1 MHSKEWNIAREMY
14 FRPNR
19 DELVEYI
26 KYLESMDESYKS
38 FVGTPTKIIEHA
50 IWHGVKIGFQLEND
64 TWKIWLISVP
74 DKKPRNNIRTK
85 EKAEQH
91 IQERKTKA
99 GKL

>member
-1 MHSKEWNIAREMY
+1 MHGKEWNIARAMY
-14 FRPNR
+14 FRPSR

-38 FVGTPTKIIEHA
+38 FVGIPTKIIEHA
-50 IWHGVKIGFQLEND
+50 RWHGVQIGFQLEND

-74 DKKPRNNIRTK
+74 DKEPRNNIRTQ

-91 IQERKTKA
+91 IQWKKTRA
-99 GKL
+99 GEL